1 VKRVM
6 VRYRVK
12 PERASENVELV
23 RAVYDELHETRPE
36 GLRYA
41 TFKLD
46 DGVSFVHLAEHDED
60 GPNQLTRLASFQRFQ
75 EGIKERCDDPP
86 GRQRRQHDRCLSAS
100 RRVIRAAESDRF
112 RTDQPNSG
120 IVGSCSSSAGAYFHL
135 SMTFFRS
142 SAGF

>member
-1 VKRVM
+1 MKRVM

-12 PERASENVELV
+12 PERAAENEELV
-23 RAVYDELHETRPE
+23 RAVYDELHKTRPE

-86 GRQRRQHDRCLSAS
+86 
-100 RRVIRAAESDRF
+100 VVSDVS
-112 RTDQPNSG
+112 T
-120 IVGSCSSSAGAYFHL
+120 IGAYRLVGESSGRLKAIDFER
-135 SMTFFRS
+135 RS
-142 SAGF
+142 DPCS

>member
-12 PERASENVELV
+12 PERVSENVELV

-60 GPNQLTRLASFQRFQ
+60 GPNQLTPLASFERFQ
-75 EGIKERCDDPP
+75 EGIAERCDDPP
-86 GRQRRQHDRCLSAS
+86 VVTEVST
-100 RRVIRAAESDRF
+100 I
-112 RTDQPNSG
+112 
-120 IVGSCSSSAGAYFHL
+120 GAYRL
-135 SMTFFRS
+135 LGES
-142 SAGF
+142 SGG